1 MKATNNRVLL
11 MVLYMVRVLK
21 KLPLRWVA
29 QGQRRV
35 SVGKEER
42 PGTLSLYTSWGRS
55 LHGAGAFICGE
66 IRRNTMR
73 RMKAALDLI
82 VLNKTQLGKWNR
94 ENSLPLC

>member
-21 KLPLRWVA
+21 TLPLRWVA

-55 LHGAGAFICGE
+55 LHLWGDTKKHNEKDESC
-66 IRRNTMR
+66 
-73 RMKAALDLI
+73 
-82 VLNKTQLGKWNR
+82 
-94 ENSLPLC
+94 S